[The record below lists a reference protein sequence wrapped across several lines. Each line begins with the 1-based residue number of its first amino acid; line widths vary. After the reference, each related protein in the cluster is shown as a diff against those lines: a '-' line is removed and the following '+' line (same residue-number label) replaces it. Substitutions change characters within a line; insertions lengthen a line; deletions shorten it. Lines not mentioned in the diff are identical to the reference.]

1 MIQYIIQ
8 IRNAADHGADS
19 NEGGR
24 MWNIS
29 DDTAQFCPMIVSSI
43 IRDIVY
49 YRNGNLTV

>member
-24 MWNIS
+24 VWDIS
-29 DDTAQFCPMIVSSI
+29 DDSAQFYPMIVSSI
-43 IRDIVY
+43 IRDIVFY
-49 YRNGNLTV
+49 KNGNIIV